1 MSVPPQASEVR
12 MKVVSKGVAHL
23 SLANRIHPPVKSKTL
38 APAQRLIWHV
48 GPFVCGSGASAN
60 NGGIF
65 LPSVQDF
72 IVISVHQL
80 CVCSAIK
87 TKAAALCRSSRNKE
101 INAEWEIWQSNVLV
115 AGAASGGIQSNLCV
129 LMCGRGGGGGGCLE
143 EGCGWRGC
151 DDEQRLCLTLELMQA
166 LCVGGVVKKG
176 RNGVNLRC
184 ACFYICLDVCLC
196 ACAVCFSLWKT
207 KSESLW
213 MNVCNIA
220 CVCYW
225 L

>member
-12 MKVVSKGVAHL
+12 MRVVSKGVAHL
-23 SLANRIHPPVKSKTL
+23 SLANRIHPPVTSKTL

-65 LPSVQDF
+65 FPSVQGF

-129 LMCGRGGGGGGCLE
+129 LMCGRGGGVLGGGLRLAWMRWWTE
-143 EGCGWRGC
+143 TLLDFGTYAGTLCGWRG
-151 DDEQRLCLTLELMQA
+151 EEKEKR
-166 LCVGGVVKKG
+166 G
-176 RNGVNLRC
+176 
-184 ACFYICLDVCLC
+184 
-196 ACAVCFSLWKT
+196 
-207 KSESLW
+207 
-213 MNVCNIA
+213 
-220 CVCYW
+220 
-225 L
+225 